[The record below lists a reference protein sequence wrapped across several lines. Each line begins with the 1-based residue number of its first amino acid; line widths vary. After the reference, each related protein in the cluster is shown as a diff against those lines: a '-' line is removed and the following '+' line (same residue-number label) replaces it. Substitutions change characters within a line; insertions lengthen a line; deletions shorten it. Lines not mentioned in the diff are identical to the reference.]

1 MTTSRT
7 NSAGPTEPST
17 IDMTPTWGE
26 IGLLF
31 MRLALSDERRA
42 VEAMRSEVA
51 RAMAAA
57 QALSQ
62 IMPTLSEE
70 QARVVSTTMVSEL
83 KKQGF

>member
-1 MTTSRT
+1 
-7 NSAGPTEPST
+7 
-17 IDMTPTWGE
+17 MTPTWGE

-31 MRLALSDERRA
+31 MRLAPSDERRA

-62 IMPTLSEE
+62 IMPTLSDE

>member
-26 IGLLF
+26 NGLLF

>member
-1 MTTSRT
+1 
-7 NSAGPTEPST
+7 
-17 IDMTPTWGE
+17 MTPTWGE

>member
-1 MTTSRT
+1 MTTSST
-7 NSAGPTEPST
+7 KSAAPNAPST

-31 MRLALSDERRA
+31 MRLAPSDERRA

-62 IMPTLSEE
+62 IMPTLSDE

>member
-1 MTTSRT
+1 MSTSNE
-7 NSAGPTEPST
+7 NSNGQDALKA
-17 IDMTPTWGE
+17 IDITPTWGE

-42 VEAMRSEVA
+42 VEAMRSEIA

-62 IMPTLSEE
+62 ILATLNDE
-70 QARVVSTTMVSEL
+70 QARIVSKTMVGEL